1 MDCSWVK
8 SMAKRRPSQQPPFY
22 DNKKGTFD
30 TERIRL
36 GLGIDEIQYA
46 KLLDYVS
53 HLIGQNPSRSRSLT
67 RDIRR
72 RLRKT
77 LDPILHNL
85 PAAWAAKC
93 IDQLI
98 CKASSNTSSAKR
110 QERGRALDPRPE
122 PQQIQESRFSIRASS
137 KSRTEPSHDI
147 PPSIRQAPNPAT
159 WPSSAYQAG
168 FPSPRDPTQF
178 PRRRLA
184 PTSVY
189 EADFRRDSEGINDDT
204 IRTPRVSVKREFD
217 PDDSIISRPLKGYIV
232 SRGPPE
238 LNRQVSRSTVDRYI
252 PEFEPDRFVIRN
264 SFPPDGFR
272 VPERRALE
280 VRAPERRAHDRW
292 APEGDRWAPE
302 VDRRALEVDRRALEV
317 DRRAPDRWAPDNR
330 ISERRAPE
338 GRAFERRPPIG
349 RAPER
354 RAPERRAPERRAPEE
369 RGPDR
374 RSLQE
379 RASEKRVPEDRI
391 TERRAPLDRA
401 SDARVQETRT
411 LEVKVS
417 GQEKQILTDRA
428 QGEGTLEQ
436 HTQNSFS
443 SKEQIPGPQVLEQ
456 SSSEETNS
464 KKQTPEEIINKHTVV
479 EDIISMQQVSEES
492 ITEQQDLEEIITKQQ
507 VSEGS
512 NIEQPASEPVA
523 SQGRAMEE
531 TVSDLHAPEN
541 TSLEE
546 QPTEEKSSDQISL
559 EGTFLQEKA
568 PEDNIN
574 DISIEDFAHEE
585 DHDAKHQLPEERIA
599 EYINGQDKSHL
610 EVMSNASNI
619 TMEENTYSLKSIKKV
634 PMNEM
639 AFMARRESGD
649 WVLLGTG
656 NDLMGNTEIPD
667 WDVFLSRLKAGLG
680 FTLEAERLYCP
691 WLSYTNGEELVGIFD
706 GFGWRAGI
714 ANMYRRGLSE
724 FRFEVKKHVVSSVN
738 NQQEQQQQ
746 QQEQQQQRQQQQQQ
760 LQQQQQHQEEEEEE
774 EEIEVEVVELARSS
788 SLSSLDSYNDQ

>member
-98 CKASSNTSSAKR
+98 CKASSNISSAKR
-110 QERGRALDPRPE
+110 QERGRALEPRPE

-147 PPSIRQAPNPAT
+147 LPTIRQAPNPVT

-189 EADFRRDSEGINDDT
+189 EAEFRRDSEGINDDI

-232 SRGPPE
+232 TRGPPE

-252 PEFEPDRFVIRN
+252 PEFEPDRFIIRN

-280 VRAPERRAHDRW
+280 ARAPERRAHDRW

-302 VDRRALEVDRRALEV
+302 VDRRAPGVDRRAQEVDRRAPEV

-338 GRAFERRPPIG
+338 ERALERRAPIG

-354 RAPERRAPERRAPEE
+354 RAPERRAPERRAPERRAPERRAPEE
-369 RGPDR
+369 RGLDR

-379 RASEKRVPEDRI
+379 RSSNKRAPEDRI
-391 TERRAPLDRA
+391 TERRAPPDRA
-401 SDARVQETRT
+401 PDARVQEKRS
-411 LEVKVS
+411 LEVKVPEP
-417 GQEKQILTDRA
+417 EKQTLTDRA
-428 QGEGTLEQ
+428 QGERVSEQ

-443 SKEQIPGPQVLEQ
+443 SKEQIPRPQVLEQ
-456 SSSEETNS
+456 PSSEETIT
-464 KKQTPEEIINKHTVV
+464 KKQTPEENINKHTVV
-479 EDIISMQQVSEES
+479 EDNISMQQVSEEC
-492 ITEQQDLEEIITKQQ
+492 ITEQQDSEEIITEQQ

-512 NIEQPASEPVA
+512 NIEQPASEPVVP
-523 SQGRAMEE
+523 QGRTIEE
-531 TVSDLHAPEN
+531 AVSDLQAPEK
-541 TSLEE
+541 TPLEE
-546 QPTEEKSSDQISL
+546 RPTEEKSLDQISL
-559 EGTFLQEKA
+559 DGTFLQDKA
-568 PEDNIN
+568 HEENMN
-574 DISIEDFAHEE
+574 DISTEDFAHEE
-585 DHDAKHQLPEERIA
+585 DHDAKHHLPEERFA
-599 EYINGQDKSHL
+599 EYINGQDKIHL
-610 EVMSNASNI
+610 EIMSNASNI
-619 TMEENTYSLKSIKKV
+619 TMEENTLPLKPIKKV
-634 PMNEM
+634 PVNEM

-656 NDLMGNTEIPD
+656 NDLMGSSETPD
-667 WDVFLSRLKAGLG
+667 WEVFLSRLKAGLG

-724 FRFEVKKHVVSSVN
+724 FRFEVKKHGK
-738 NQQEQQQQ
+738 
-746 QQEQQQQRQQQQQQ
+746 
-760 LQQQQQHQEEEEEE
+760 L
-774 EEIEVEVVELARSS
+774 ELI
-788 SLSSLDSYNDQ
+788 